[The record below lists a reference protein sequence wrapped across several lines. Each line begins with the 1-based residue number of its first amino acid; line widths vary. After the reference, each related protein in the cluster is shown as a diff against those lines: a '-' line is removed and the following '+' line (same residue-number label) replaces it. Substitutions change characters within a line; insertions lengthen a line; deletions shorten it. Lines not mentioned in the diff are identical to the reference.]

1 MGYEAEPRSSNPLPQ
16 SSNARIV
23 GSQVRCV
30 AHFTGP
36 NSALERLRQIGPV
49 FRSREAV
56 AAGIS
61 WRDLYA
67 LRDEGEVLELSRG
80 LFQLADAAGVGNID
94 FVAVCARAPHGMI
107 ALDSA
112 LSYWDLT
119 DDIPSQVH
127 LAVPEGSHRP
137 TIDHPPTSV
146 HVFRVA
152 TFALGRVEV
161 REESGE
167 QFWFTDRERT
177 VVDAF
182 RFRHRLG
189 EDEANRALRRYL
201 AQPRP
206 KPARLADLAR
216 RLRVST
222 PVRAALR
229 VLQE

>member
-1 MGYEAEPRSSNPLPQ
+1 MPSAQ
-16 SSNARIV
+16 
-23 GSQVRCV
+23 
-30 AHFTGP
+30 
-36 NSALERLRQIGPV
+36 ALERLRRIGPV
-49 FRSREAV
+49 FRSKEAV

-67 LRDEGEVLELSRG
+67 LRDEGDVLELSRG
-80 LFQLADAAGVGNID
+80 LFQLADTAGVGNID

-137 TIDHPPTSV
+137 TIDHPPTKI
-146 HVFRVA
+146 HVFRA
-152 TFALGRVEV
+152 GTFDLGRIGV

-167 QFWFTDRERT
+167 RFWITDRERT

-182 RFRHRLG
+182 RLRHRLG

-206 KPARLADLAR
+206 KLARIADLSR
-216 RLRVST
+216 QLRVST
-222 PVRAALR
+222 PVRSALR